1 MVVNLDIVVWH
12 LVFINVIHTAQ
23 LLNSHLSN
31 IIITTFGLIENEL
44 DVVIFN
50 LEPRSRP
57 DIVELID
64 KLSNVLLFFVSLLFV
79 VVVVHCLL
87 L

>member
-1 MVVNLDIVVWH
+1 MVVNLDIVVRH
-12 LVFINVIHTAQ
+12 LVFIDVIHTAQ

-64 KLSNVLLFFVSLLFV
+64 KLSNMLLFFVSLLFV

>member
-64 KLSNVLLFFVSLLFV
+64 KLSNMLLFFVSLLFV